1 MPQFIETFVCFSF
14 VFPGRL
20 RGYLKYLADQPHI
33 AAQERDDKMTE
44 WMMKKWIEAGM
55 DKVEL
60 ATYDFYLS
68 WPNQTNPNKVCVKIL
83 HC

>member
-1 MPQFIETFVCFSF
+1 MTGICRFC
-14 VFPGRL
+14 PGRL

-44 WMMKKWIEAGM
+44 WMMKEWIEAGM

-83 HC
+83 HF